1 MLLGFIKLLIGKSDD
16 FLCVGI
22 RFRTEFCNSK
32 RDFHKEWFIGFSIKN
47 RAGIF
52 NVILGTIL
60 YQSIMTFTLPIANV
74 IMPEGSLSEIVRI
87 IIQNGI
93 ILYALTKAGESR

>member
-1 MLLGFIKLLIGKSDD
+1 MYAQSYGFFQYYMAPLNMAFIAVAAILIGGAT
-16 FLCVGI
+16 V
-22 RFRTEFCNSK
+22 
-32 RDFHKEWFIGFSIKN
+32 N

-87 IIQNGI
+87 IIRNGI
-93 ILYALTKAGESR
+93 ILYALTKAGESRRKNR

>member
-1 MLLGFIKLLIGKSDD
+1 MLLGFIKILIGKSDD

-32 RDFHKEWFIGFSIKN
+32 RDFHKEWFIGFSIEN

-52 NVILGTIL
+52 NSFTENILEIFF
-60 YQSIMTFTLPIANV
+60 FTV
-74 IMPEGSLSEIVRI
+74 
-87 IIQNGI
+87 
-93 ILYALTKAGESR
+93 